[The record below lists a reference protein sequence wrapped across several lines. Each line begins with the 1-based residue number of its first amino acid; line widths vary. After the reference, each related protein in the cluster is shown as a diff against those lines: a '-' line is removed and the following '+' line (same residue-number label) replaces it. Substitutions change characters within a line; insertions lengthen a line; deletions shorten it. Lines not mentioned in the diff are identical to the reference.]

1 VTEAQ
6 ATLCAVEFSRDMGLK
21 NIILKGDS
29 LQVVNALKVKCP
41 TTQIGIDMSNWW
53 PMHKLSL
60 LLRRWWQSCHNRR
73 VENYAAYDLT
83 KAAVKQTID

>member
-1 VTEAQ
+1 VAEAQ

-41 TTQIGIDMSNWW
+41 TTQIGVDMSNWW

-60 LLRRWWQSCHNRR
+60 LLD
-73 VENYAAYDLT
+73 VGGKVVIIEE
-83 KAAVKQTID
+83 